1 MEARRANRVSISAA
15 WGTATSPRV
24 SHYGCTTTSAGR
36 RPMRMSLTKAITFP
50 SSGVGFAKEG
60 VTN

>member
-1 MEARRANRVSISAA
+1 MGARRANRVSISAA
-15 WGTATSPRV
+15 WGNATSPRV
-24 SHYGCTTTSAGR
+24 THSGCTNTSAGR
-36 RPMRMSLTKAITFP
+36 RLRRMSLMKASTFP

>member
-1 MEARRANRVSISAA
+1 MGARRANRVSISAA
-15 WGTATSPRV
+15 WGNATSPRV
-24 SHYGCTTTSAGR
+24 SHSGCTTTSAVR
-36 RPMRMSLTKAITFP
+36 RPRWMSLTKARTFP